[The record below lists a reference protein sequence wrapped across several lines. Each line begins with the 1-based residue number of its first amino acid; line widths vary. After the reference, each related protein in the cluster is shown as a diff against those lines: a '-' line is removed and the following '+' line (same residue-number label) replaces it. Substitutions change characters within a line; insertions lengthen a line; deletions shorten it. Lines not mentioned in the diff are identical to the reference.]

1 MSTESSTPPASS
13 DNGKTIAVLSYITL
27 IGWIV
32 ALVMNNSN
40 KTKLGAFHLR
50 QMLGLMLFM
59 LIASII
65 AIIPILGWII
75 FLVAWIASVV
85 FWIMGLI
92 AAIKGEQKPVPVVG
106 AKIQSIFGNLF
117 E

>member
-1 MSTESSTPPASS
+1 MDNTTSSPTPSS

-27 IGWIV
+27 IGWII
-32 ALVMNNSN
+32 ALVMNSSN

-59 LIASII
+59 VIACFI

-75 FLVAWIASVV
+75 FLVAWIASIV

-92 AAIKGEQKPVPVVG
+92 SAAKGEQKPVPLIG